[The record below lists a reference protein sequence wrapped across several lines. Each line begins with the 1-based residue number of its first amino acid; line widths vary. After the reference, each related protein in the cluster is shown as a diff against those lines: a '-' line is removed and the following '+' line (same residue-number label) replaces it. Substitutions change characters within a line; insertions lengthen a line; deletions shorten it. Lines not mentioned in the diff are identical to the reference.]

1 MILITGPM
9 YSGKRAYAKQLLDI
23 TDEAFDEKVFCPLDT
38 LVGNT
43 TDIESLV
50 AQAKSYEAVILPE
63 MGSGVVPMDK
73 EQNALR
79 EACGALAQAL
89 AAEADTVVRVLCGI
103 PRLMKGTL

>member
-9 YSGKRAYAKQLLDI
+9 YSGKRTYAKRLLGI
-23 TDEAFDEKVFCPLDT
+23 MDEEMEQNIFFPLDA

-50 AQAKSYEAVILPE
+50 AKAKTYRAVILPE
-63 MGSGVVPMDK
+63 MGSGVVPMDR

-79 EACGALAQAL
+79 EACGALSQRL
-89 AAEADTVVRVLCGI
+89 AAEADVVVRVLCGI
-103 PRLMKGTL
+103 PQVMKGTL